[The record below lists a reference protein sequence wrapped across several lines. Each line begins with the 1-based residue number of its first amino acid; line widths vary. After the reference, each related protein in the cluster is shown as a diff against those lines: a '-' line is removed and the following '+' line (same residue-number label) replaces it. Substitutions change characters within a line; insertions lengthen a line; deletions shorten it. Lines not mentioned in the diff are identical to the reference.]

1 MVAVCSNGTVDL
13 GSAMVSAGLAL
24 AYRQYGNDYVDAENA
39 ARAARKG
46 VWAGEFVRPWE
57 YRQAQRAPSE
67 SAQPRRDSAPVPLPR
82 SSSSPPPGGVGCAI
96 KGNIN
101 RAGERIYHVPGSSSY
116 DDTIIDPGNGERW
129 FCTEQEASA
138 AGWRAPRG
146 R

>member
-24 AYRQYGNDYVDAENA
+24 AYRQYGNDYVEEETSAHA
-39 ARAARKG
+39 ARRG
-46 VWAGEFVRPWE
+46 VWAGEFTPPWE
-57 YRQAQRAPSE
+57 YRQAQRGASE
-67 SAQPRRDSAPVPLPR
+67 NARPRQDSAPVPPPR
-82 SSSSPPPGGVGCAI
+82 SSSPPPSGVGCAI

-116 DDTIIDPGNGERW
+116 EETIIDPSRGERM
-129 FCTEQEASA
+129 FCTEQEARA

-146 R
+146 H